1 MKIAKSTLI
10 WGFSA
15 AMIGTAFAAA
25 DSAPPAPAAAVQA
38 ETNAPASKIRFATT
52 LYDFGR
58 ARAGEPVKY
67 TYIFTNVGDATLIL
81 TNVQPQCGCTAAGEW
96 TRQVEPG
103 NTGVIPIQFNT
114 VNYNGPV
121 FKQVTVT
128 CNDKSQPTLFL
139 QLKGT
144 VFKQVDVNP
153 QLAVLNLPPDA
164 ETGSALVTI
173 TNNGEEP
180 LTLQPPES
188 NNRAFKAELKTV
200 QEGKSYQLMV
210 SAVPPLSQGSVQG
223 QITMKTSWTNMP
235 VLSVSAFANVQPAVV
250 VIPSHL
256 TLPPAPLASAQT
268 PSVMIQNNG
277 TNVLALSEPTVN
289 AQGVQVE
296 LKEMEP
302 GRKFSALVTF
312 PQGFEVPAGQ
322 QVELT
327 VKSSNPKF
335 PVVKVPVT
343 QLPRVAAPPPPI
355 TPPQAGV
362 DNPPSPLKPAR
373 NGLVTPPPPPIP
385 DLPPAR

>member
-1 MKIAKSTLI
+1 MKIVMNGLV

-15 AMIGTAFAAA
+15 AMIGTALAGA
-25 DSAPPAPAAAVQA
+25 DPVLAPPTAAVPA
-38 ETNAPASKIRFATT
+38 VTNVPGPKIRFATP

-67 TYIFTNVGDATLIL
+67 TYVFTNIGDATLIL

-103 NTGVIPIQFNT
+103 KTGTIPIQFNT
-114 VNYNGPV
+114 MSYNGPV

-128 CNDKSQPTLFL
+128 CNDKTQPTLFV

-144 VFKQVDVNP
+144 VFKPLDVNP
-153 QLAVLNLPPDA
+153 QLAVLNIPADM
-164 ETGSALVTI
+164 ETASALVSI
-173 TNNGEEP
+173 TNNTDEP

-188 NNRAFKAELKTV
+188 NNRAFKAELKTIA
-200 QEGKSYQLMV
+200 EGKGYQLLV
-210 SAVPPLSQGSVQG
+210 SVVPPLSQGSVQG
-223 QITMKTSWTNMP
+223 QVTMKTSWTNMP
-235 VLSVSAFANVQPAVV
+235 VLSVSVYANVQPAVV

-277 TNVLALSEPTVN
+277 TNVLALSEPSVN
-289 AQGVQVE
+289 AQGVEVQ

-327 VKSSNPKF
+327 LKSSNPKY

-343 QLPRVAAPPPPI
+343 QLPRMAAPPNPI
-355 TPPQAGV
+355 KPPQPAGV
-362 DNPPSPLKPAR
+362 DSPPSPLKQVHT
-373 NGLVTPPPPPIP
+373 GLVNPPPPLP
-385 DLPPAR
+385 DLPPTR